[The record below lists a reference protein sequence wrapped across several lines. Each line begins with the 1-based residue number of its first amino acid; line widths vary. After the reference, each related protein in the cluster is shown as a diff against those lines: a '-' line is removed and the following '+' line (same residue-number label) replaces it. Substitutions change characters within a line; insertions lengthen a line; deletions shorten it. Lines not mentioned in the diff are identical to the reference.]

1 MISEIFLYICNKK
14 KINVMAMFLGSLV
27 VIGIFVAIEI
37 IGNAIKNTEDWKNEK
52 RN

>member
-1 MISEIFLYICNKK
+1 MVSEIFLYICNKK

>member
-1 MISEIFLYICNKK
+1 MVSEIFLYICNKK

-37 IGNAIKNTEDWKNEK
+37 IGNVIKNTEDWKNEK

>member
-1 MISEIFLYICNKK
+1 
-14 KINVMAMFLGSLV
+14 MAMFLGSLV

-37 IGNAIKNTEDWKNEK
+37 IGNVIKNTEDWKNEK